1 MSSIPAIVFDGQ
13 TSNGDS
19 DAYDFPGGVMTLT
32 ASGTFDG
39 ALITLSYK
47 PSIDDAFVEVSDLV
61 FTAAG
66 VKNIHLSPGQ
76 VKATQASSGGSSNTK
91 LVIS

>member
-19 DAYDFPGGVMTLT
+19 AAYDFPGGVMTLT
-32 ASGTFDG
+32 ASGTFNG
-39 ALITLSYK
+39 ATVTLLYK
-47 PSIDDAFVEVSDLV
+47 PSIDSDFVTVSDLS
-61 FTAAG
+61 FTDLG
-66 VKNIHLSPGQ
+66 VKNIQLSAGQ
-76 VKATQASSGGSSNTK
+76 VKANLASAGGSTDVK